1 MIIAID
7 FDGVLVNDAF
17 PNIGK
22 PDWEM
27 VSAVWR
33 LGFTDCEL
41 ILWTSRINERL
52 EEAVQW
58 CRDHDLKFTCVNTNT
73 PNNLAE
79 YGTDPR
85 KAFADVYIDDR
96 AYGYNRENAIKFL
109 NELFLTWR
117 NKNER

>member
-7 FDGVLVNDAF
+7 FDGVLVKDDF
-17 PNIGK
+17 PNIGE

-27 VSAVWR
+27 VSAVWK
-33 LGFTDCEL
+33 LGFTDHEL
-41 ILWTSRINERL
+41 ILWTSRVDERL

-58 CRDHDLKFTCVNTNT
+58 CMNHNLKFAGVNVNA
-73 PNNLAE
+73 PSNLKK

-96 AYGYNRENAIKFL
+96 ACGYTRVKALKFL
-109 NELFLTWR
+109 NDLFT
-117 NKNER
+117 KEEKQ

>member
-7 FDGVLVNDAF
+7 FDGVLVNDRF
-17 PNIGK
+17 PEIGE

-33 LGFTDCEL
+33 LGFTKHEL
-41 ILWTSRINERL
+41 ILWTSRVNERL

-58 CRDHDLKFTCVNTNT
+58 CKGYNLKFTCVNSNT
-73 PNNLAE
+73 PSNLAE

-85 KAFADVYIDDR
+85 KAFADIYIDDR
-96 AYGYNRENAIKFL
+96 AFGYDRKKAIKFL
-109 NELFLTWR
+109 NDLFIKETE
-117 NKNER
+117 NER